1 MVTGWKAYLSVS
13 ENAAHRCAGDE
24 SLRRAYR
31 PLREAIR
38 NVVEA
43 AWPKTVACLG
53 AGVLN
58 DIPYRALV
66 QSDATLHL
74 VDWLPGLIETGIT
87 HGIIRADADDRPECI
102 YCRLDDDRARAYCA
116 QFERASPEADICRH
130 FARGPKGA
138 VLCTAF
144 KRGAEP
150 KIHGED
156 ATAGYASAF
165 ATALADELPRANSW
179 KQAFGAAIALS
190 RRIGRRRRPL
200 DIADHSIDLV
210 TSSMLLSQFETQ
222 PYNYFAEQAATLL
235 GRPRRRDER
244 RLDAAMKTLRTTL
257 LTNQVASHCQE
268 IERILAPGG
277 RCFMAF
283 ELFHYDRER
292 ECWFLVGQMHQ
303 ALAIVAER
311 FEFDFDLL
319 PATDLAL
326 RFEPPGKSSLVYA
339 FVLKAKGEAPSP
351 PPGEGVSSRKL
362 SEMIARRRS

>member
-1 MVTGWKAYLSVS
+1 MPA
-13 ENAAHRCAGDE
+13 
-24 SLRRAYR
+24 RRR
-31 PLREAIR
+31 P
-38 NVVEA
+38 
-43 AWPKTVACLG
+43 G
-53 AGVLN
+53 AG
-58 DIPYRALV
+58 
-66 QSDATLHL
+66 
-74 VDWLPGLIETGIT
+74 
-87 HGIIRADADDRPECI
+87 
-102 YCRLDDDRARAYCA
+102 
-116 QFERASPEADICRH
+116 
-130 FARGPKGA
+130 
-138 VLCTAF
+138 LCTAF

-165 ATALADELPRANSW
+165 ATALADELPRATSW
-179 KQAFGAAIALS
+179 KQAFGVANALS
-190 RRIGRRRRPL
+190 RRIGRWRRPL
-200 DIADHSIDLV
+200 DIADHSIDLVTASDLV

-244 RLDAAMKTLRTTL
+244 RLDAAMKALRTTL
-257 LTNQVASHCQE
+257 LTNQVARHWEE

-283 ELFHYDRER
+283 ELFHYDRQR

-339 FVLKAKGEAPSP
+339 FVLKAKGEPPSP
-351 PPGEGVSSRKL
+351 PPGEGVSSQKL

>member
-38 NVVEA
+38 GIVEA
-43 AWPKTVACLG
+43 ARPKTVACLG

-74 VDWLPGLIETGIT
+74 VDWLPDLIETGII

-165 ATALADELPRANSW
+165 ATALAEELPRATSW
-179 KQAFGAAIALS
+179 KQAFGAANALS
-190 RRIGRRRRPL
+190 KRIGRQRDPL
-200 DIADHSIDLV
+200 DIADHSVDLV

-244 RLDAAMKTLRTTL
+244 RLDAAMKALRTTL

-283 ELFHYDRER
+283 ELFHYDSER

-319 PATDLAL
+319 PETDLAL

-339 FVLKAKGEAPSP
+339 FILKAKGEAPSP